1 MEWWISN
8 FIFDEQLSIKFTF
21 KTADLEDK
29 DVISFSDGFGYFQ
42 ISNKQKQENVTISN
56 NTSDSK

>member
-1 MEWWISN
+1 MERLLSN

-42 ISNKQKQENVTISN
+42 ISNKQKQENVTI
-56 NTSDSK
+56 